1 MRVPLAVLA
10 SAVVLSCVPVP
21 AAHAVSVAVVA
32 YECTVKGTNERQDV
46 SIDVE
51 LTVPSQAAVGTQ
63 MTIGWRGAYSTGAEL
78 IAPATGMEGDITMYA
93 YAGISGITGL
103 TSATG
108 VAPVGTVI
116 PGEPIPIPETTV
128 DLKTMPTKD
137 GTGQVRPAAIN
148 FGLRP
153 QEPLIECEVKDEG
166 GLTRY
171 PLTVGNGGSS
181 SPSPDDSTDDT
192 TEDADD
198 STQDTDT
205 TDNSVSTV
213 TTTTTETPSG
223 GVDTGAGGLAGPD
236 GRAVMA
242 TGLVIVLAALT
253 GLRLRLRG
261 LRRRPT

>member
-171 PLTVGNGGSS
+171 P
-181 SPSPDDSTDDT
+181 SPSATAGRPAPPPT
-192 TEDADD
+192 TRR
-198 STQDTDT
+198 T
-205 TDNSVSTV
+205 TPPRTR
-213 TTTTTETPSG
+213 TTARRTPTPRTTPS
-223 GVDTGAGGLAGPD
+223 P
-236 GRAVMA
+236 RS
-242 TGLVIVLAALT
+242 
-253 GLRLRLRG
+253 RPPPR
-261 LRRRPT
+261 RRRPAGSTRGPVGWPALTAGR